1 MSVVVDCSVTLSW
14 YLDDETEPLS
24 ILIEDHV
31 AEHGA
36 VIPFHWHAE
45 MANGLLMAVRR
56 GRIAYGFIR
65 RAFAQFEE
73 LTIVID
79 DESRHAAK
87 DAAISLGQEH
97 RLSVYDALYLETA
110 MRRGLPLATFDKA
123 LQRAAQVAGVP
134 IFQSAN
140 P

>member
-1 MSVVVDCSVTLSW
+1 MDCSVTLSW

-24 ILIEDHV
+24 MLIENHV

-45 MANGLLMAVRR
+45 MANGLLVAVRR
-56 GRIAYGFIR
+56 GRIAYGFIQ

-73 LTIVID
+73 LTIIID

-123 LQRAAQVAGVP
+123 LQRAAQAAGVP